1 MKVNY
6 TQDRCRVMVNQRNLQ
21 SISMKV
27 ILWIINL
34 MEKVKKYT
42 KMEEYM
48 KENLEME
55 KNKVQVC

>member
-1 MKVNY
+1 
-6 TQDRCRVMVNQRNLQ
+6 
-21 SISMKV
+21 MKV

-55 KNKVQVC
+55 KNKV

>member
-1 MKVNY
+1 MKANY
-6 TQDRCRVMVNQRNLQ
+6 TQDKCKVMVNQRNLQ